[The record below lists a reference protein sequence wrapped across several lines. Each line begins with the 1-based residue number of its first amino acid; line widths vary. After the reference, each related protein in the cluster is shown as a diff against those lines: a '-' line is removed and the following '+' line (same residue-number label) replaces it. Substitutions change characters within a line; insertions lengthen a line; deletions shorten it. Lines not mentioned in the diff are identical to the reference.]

1 MGLLRL
7 VLVCLL
13 TTLGSTLCY
22 AQVDE
27 SPLEQVRVVKAFQQ
41 LRWPDWVTGEGTGKR
56 RDPRPVIIMGAGDG
70 SGRMFVASQYGAI
83 YFFENRPDATEMH
96 PFLNIHEKVMP
107 FKPGENEEGF
117 LGLAFHP
124 RFAENGEFFVS
135 YSCAPTPE
143 RPHQSRMSR
152 FRVMQDDPTRADPQ
166 SEEVILE
173 VGQPFWNHNG
183 GTILFGP
190 DGYLYV
196 SFGDGGRYGDPHM
209 NGQNLRSLHGKLLR
223 IDVDSPQGDRPYGIP
238 GDNPFVNAGALARP
252 EIWAYGL
259 RNLWRP
265 TFDRVTNV
273 LWAADVGQD
282 AWEEINIIERGGN
295 YGWNFREGRHPY
307 GPGGFQE
314 TANLIEPIWE
324 YDHSVGKSITG
335 GYIYRGK
342 KIPALQGAY
351 LYADYVTGQVW
362 ALRYD
367 FEKKRVTSNR
377 SIRSSGSPVLTFG
390 EDDEGEV
397 YFTSER
403 ELFKFEAVQ

>member
-1 MGLLRL
+1 MVFLRL
-7 VLVCLL
+7 LIFVLL
-13 TTLGSTLCY
+13 TILPSAACI

-27 SPLEQVRVVKAFQQ
+27 SPLKQVRVVKAFDQ
-41 LRWPDWVTGEGTGKR
+41 LRWPDSLIGKGTGKQ
-56 RDPRPVIIMGAGDG
+56 RDPRPVIITGAGDG
-70 SGRMFVASQYGAI
+70 SERMFVASQYGTI
-83 YFFENRPDATEMH
+83 YLFENRPDVTEMH
-96 PFLNIHEKVMP
+96 LFLDIQKKVMP
-107 FKPGENEEGF
+107 FKQGENEEGF

-135 YSCAPTPE
+135 YSCAPTPAN
-143 RPHQSRMSR
+143 PHQSRISR
-152 FRVMQDDPTRADPQ
+152 FRVKQDDPTKADAQ
-166 SEEVILE
+166 SEEVIMEL
-173 VGQPFWNHNG
+173 GQPFWNHNG

-223 IDVDSPQGDRPYGIP
+223 IDVDKTQGGRPYGIP
-238 GDNPFVNAGALARP
+238 SDNPFADAGKLARP

-265 TFDRVTNV
+265 TFDRQTDV
-273 LWAADVGQD
+273 LWAADVGQN

-307 GPGGFQE
+307 GPGGFEQ
-314 TANLIEPIWE
+314 TAEMIEPIWE
-324 YDHSVGKSITG
+324 YNHSVGKSVTG
-335 GYIYRGK
+335 GYVYRGK
-342 KIPALQGAY
+342 RVPALQGAY

-367 FEKKRVTSNR
+367 FEAKSVISNR
-377 SIRSSGSPVLTFG
+377 TIRSSGSPVLTFG
-390 EDDEGEV
+390 EDDQGEV

-403 ELFKFEAVQ
+403 ELFTFEAVP